1 MRTLRPPGS
10 STPLDR
16 LLFGCVGRNSRAW
29 RVSIRSYSTIRH
41 RDAQMQLIAHSF
53 APARRLSRR
62 RPKASI
68 DGD

>member
-16 LLFGCVGRNSRAW
+16 LFFGCVGRNSRAW

-41 RDAQMQLIAHSF
+41 RDAQMQADLAF
-53 APARRLSRR
+53 VRARETLVTAPTECVN
-62 RPKASI
+62 
-68 DGD
+68 